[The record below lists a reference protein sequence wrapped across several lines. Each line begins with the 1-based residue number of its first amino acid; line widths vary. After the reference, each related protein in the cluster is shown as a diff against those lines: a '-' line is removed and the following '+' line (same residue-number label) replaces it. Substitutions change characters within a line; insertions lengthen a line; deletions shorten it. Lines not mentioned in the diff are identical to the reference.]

1 MLSFPIHKA
10 KPGLPLP
17 DTASLFNPKSLD
29 PGSKAGAVPEFSL
42 LIIKPSVLAS
52 SQNPFLDERNL
63 VLPLFHNTNIR
74 DFNFYLHC
82 LIIYFIKKIIQ
93 IQ

>member
-29 PGSKAGAVPEFSL
+29 PGSKAGAGVHTDK
-42 LIIKPSVLAS
+42 IKPAS
-52 SQNPFLDERNL
+52 SSRIFTANNKTICPRLISKPF
-63 VLPLFHNTNIR
+63 P
-74 DFNFYLHC
+74 
-82 LIIYFIKKIIQ
+82 
-93 IQ
+93 